1 MGHPS
6 GVFFMAT
13 NTTQPPLAKEDIW
26 KLLQGEYASAS
37 QKSGL
42 AQRLRD
48 ERLTAGNQLRQE
60 FAPLWDNSDGVY
72 GGSPIDSFT
81 RETAKDRA
89 YIGMAE
95 SAMKDI
101 KDPSD
106 ILMKLYQL
114 AQEDEKIKQS
124 GVETTTV
131 KPPTYADQQKADE
144 SGKTYEQQ
152 EDGSWALRDKKYDEL
167 SEEEKKSYA
176 ETRGQLETILG
187 SGYDSA
193 YRNLKGSYGGLSM
206 ANTPGLNLL
215 SRGTTK
221 NAKSALKAI
230 IAKAE
235 LGTSKDMKGQGA
247 VSNLE
252 RQIIAKAATELNNP
266 DLTEDRAIQ
275 LLMEMEMALA
285 TESGEKSKYADS
297 YAKKFGSS
305 AVSSFLGYGDQENQ
319 LYNAATSVFN
329 PKVEVDKYW

>member
-6 GVFFMAT
+6 GVFFMTT
-13 NTTQPPLAKEDIW
+13 NTTQLPLAKEDIW
-26 KLLQGEYASAS
+26 KLLQGEYTDAS

-124 GVETTTV
+124 GVEATTV
-131 KPPTYADQQKADE
+131 KPPTYADKQKADE
-144 SGKTYEQQ
+144 SGKVYEQM
-152 EDGSWALRDKKYDEL
+152 EDGSWGMRDKEFEEL
-167 SEEEKKSYA
+167 SDEEKKSYMQ
-176 ETRGQLETILG
+176 TYDQLGVILG
-187 SGYDSA
+187 SGYDKA
-193 YRNLKGSYGGLSM
+193 KQNLKGSYGGLRL
-206 ANTPGLNLL
+206 ANTPVLNTFMKGDT
-215 SRGTTK
+215 R
-221 NAKSALKAI
+221 NAKSALQNILSKY
-230 IAKAE
+230 E
-235 LGTSKDMKGQGA
+235 LDASGQIRGQGQ
-247 VSNLE
+247 VSNIE
-252 RQIIAKAATELNNP
+252 RQIIAKAATELSNP
-266 DLTEDRAIQ
+266 EMSEDRAIQ

-285 TESGEKSKYADS
+285 NKAGLESRYAS
-297 YAKKFGSS
+297 TYAKKYGANAVTSS
-305 AVSSFLGYGDQENQ
+305 MGYESA
-319 LYNAATSVFN
+319 LTN
-329 PKVEVDKYW
+329 PNDFKSIVDKYWE